1 MKAGKE
7 VLVSNQMANKLQFR
21 IPEWASIEDVAKWDC
36 QSGDEVEFRIKRE
49 SGFKLL
55 ATGAVVSAVRLVR
68 SKASNIIIRC
78 EFSFPSAEVHALAMQ
93 EWPDFFLTLG
103 GVALLDAANHLVD
116 ASGVDLSVSAFD
128 AMWRQILL
136 KTGGIVGDGKSQSLV
151 SREFDSPI
159 PEAVRSSETNRLPSR
174 RAFELVLGKIGE
186 GLGAG
191 RRFFG
196 SMTEAAISGFLF
208 EAFRNSIEHA
218 IPDSKG
224 IWGVSVEKIVLQ
236 PSDDISRR
244 SQIPDFARN
253 FVATRFQKRGALWI
267 CVTVADYGLGIQNTL
282 PPVADELE
290 WARLIRAFE
299 RGTSRKPR
307 SGSPN
312 RGQGLPNIFDAAGR
326 LGACIFVNS
335 SGLAALNEVA
345 NPQSA
350 WSQITI
356 PPGLRGTSISVFWPV
371 SNESPDQEVL
381 KLGL

>member
-1 MKAGKE
+1 
-7 VLVSNQMANKLQFR
+7 MANKLQFR

-36 QSGDEVEFRIKRE
+36 HSGDEVEFRIKRE

-55 ATGAVVSAVRLVR
+55 TTGAAISAVRRVR
-68 SKASNIIIRC
+68 SKASNITIRC
-78 EFSFPSAEVHALAMQ
+78 EFSFPAGEIHALAMQ
-93 EWPDFFLTLG
+93 QWPDFFLTLG
-103 GVALLDAANHLVD
+103 GVALLDAANHVVD
-116 ASGVDLSVSAFD
+116 AAGTDLSATAFD
-128 AMWRQILL
+128 AMWLQILL
-136 KTGGIVGDGKSQSLV
+136 KSGGVVGDGKSQSLV

-174 RAFELVLGKIGE
+174 REFELVLGKIGE

-191 RRFFG
+191 KRFFG

-236 PSDDISRR
+236 QSDDLLRR
-244 SQIPDFARN
+244 SQIPDFVRN
-253 FVATRFQKRGALWI
+253 FVARRFQKRGSLWI
-267 CVTVADYGLGIQNTL
+267 CVTVADYGTGIQNTL
-282 PPVADELE
+282 PPLPEESDWV
-290 WARLIRAFE
+290 RLIRAFE
-299 RGTSRKPR
+299 RGTSRKPK

-312 RGQGLPNIFDAAGR
+312 RGQGLPNILDAAAR

-335 SGLAALNEVA
+335 AGLAALNEVDS
-345 NPQSA
+345 PQSA
-350 WSQITI
+350 WSQVVI
-356 PPGLRGTSISVFWPV
+356 PAGLRGTSMSVFWPV
-371 SNESPDQEVL
+371 SNESPDQEIL